1 MIKLFD
7 LLNSRPETYNAYIC
21 AFGQDSNV
29 ADSLVSRYQDM
40 WDSGLS
46 FLADGMD
53 AFTFPKRS
61 ADSAEELNACLD
73 ALASDLSWLAVKS
86 KIKAMAAADV
96 DSLCE
101 MLAALGGAQ
110 IKICGRDLIATDIKS
125 IYNS

>member
-7 LLNSRPETYNAYIC
+7 LLNSRPEAYNAYIC
-21 AFGQDSNV
+21 AFGQDSNT
-29 ADSLVSRYQDM
+29 ADSFVSRYQDM

-61 ADSAEELNACLD
+61 ADSTEELNACLD
-73 ALASDLSWLAVKS
+73 ALASDLSWLTVKS
-86 KIKAMAAADV
+86 KIKALAAADV
-96 DSLCE
+96 DNLCE
-101 MLAALGGAQ
+101 TLAALGGAQ
-110 IKICGRDLIATDIKS
+110 IKICGRDLIAADVKS

>member
-7 LLNSRPETYNAYIC
+7 LLNSRPEAYNAYIC
-21 AFGQDSNV
+21 AFGQDSNT

-53 AFTFPKRS
+53 AFTCPKRS
-61 ADSAEELNACLD
+61 ADSTEELNACLD
-73 ALASDLSWLAVKS
+73 ALASDLSWLTVKS
-86 KIKAMAAADV
+86 KIKALAAADV
-96 DSLCE
+96 DNLCE
-101 MLAALGGAQ
+101 TLAALGGAQ
-110 IKICGRDLIATDIKS
+110 IKICGRDLIAADVKS